1 MLRKPNEYRI
11 LKYFIKRGNYVVTSA
26 LARDLK
32 LDEKLTRDIVISLR
46 DRGLLTQSLVD
57 VKGTST
63 SANIINGNGVDYFN
77 KMRKGRNGALIS
89 TVLGIIGIV
98 IAVIQIFI

>member
-26 LARDLK
+26 LARDFK

-46 DRGLLTQSLVD
+46 DRNLLTQSLVD
-57 VKGTST
+57 VSGAST
-63 SANIINGNGVDYFN
+63 SANIINGNGVNYFN
-77 KMRKGRNGALIS
+77 KMRRSRIEALIGAI
-89 TVLGIIGIV
+89 VGILGLLFTIV
-98 IAVIQIFI
+98 QIFL

>member
-46 DRGLLTQSLVD
+46 DRNLLTQSLVD
-57 VKGTST
+57 VSGAST
-63 SANIINGNGVDYFN
+63 SANIINGNGVNYFN
-77 KMRKGRNGALIS
+77 MRRSRIEALIGAI
-89 TVLGIIGIV
+89 VGILGLLFTIV
-98 IAVIQIFI
+98 QIFL